1 MRAFWLTL
9 AGVSLGAGALGIVL
23 PLLPTTPF
31 VLVAAYAAAKGSPRL
46 HAWILRHRAFGP
58 VVRDWQSG
66 GTVARRTKLVALA
79 TMAVSAIV
87 LPLVAPFGSP
97 PRRSARWRWSA
108 RGSGGAPSRRRSAP
122 APADGQPRAP
132 ASAARVRPP
141 GRMR

>member
-1 MRAFWLTL
+1 MNDRVSPAPVRAFWLTL

-87 LPLVAPFGSP
+87 LPLVAPFGVAAAAIGSMALVGTWLW
-97 PRRSARWRWSA
+97 RR
-108 RGSGGAPSRRRSAP
+108 PEP
-122 APADGQPRAP
+122 APERAG
-132 ASAARVRPP
+132 A
-141 GRMR
+141 G